1 MDPDALRDPIEAGS
15 NTYPDPQDCWAPY
28 YLAADE
34 AGKMNGE
41 MAAEQG
47 LAARYGEDGG
57 EELGVELGLQ
67 HDQRPVHP
75 GPAQVG
81 RVLSQVHL
89 TPNTG
94 SCNKTGGSGS
104 GYLQLRQSKFFITP
118 KVPYRHT
125 LCGVQF
131 FVSFITSS

>member
-1 MDPDALRDPIEAGS
+1 MPSWIRIANPDTDPGTSL
-15 NTYPDPQDCWAPY
+15 NPDPQDCCAP
-28 YLAADE
+28 YLAANE

-81 RVLSQVHL
+81 RVLGQVHL
-89 TPNTG
+89 TKHRIIG
-94 SCNKTGGSGS
+94 SAA
-104 GYLQLRQSKFFITP
+104 L
-118 KVPYRHT
+118 
-125 LCGVQF
+125 
-131 FVSFITSS
+131 

>member
-1 MDPDALRDPIEAGS
+1 MSVQEKPSALRKDHPAHKKMEVINLFTMLVCNFFPPRSGS
-15 NTYPDPQDCWAPY
+15 GLRAPHWIPQDCCAT

-41 MAAEQG
+41 MAAEEG

-57 EELGVELGLQ
+57 EQLGVELGLQ
-67 HDQRPVHP
+67 HHQRPVHP

-89 TPNTG
+89 T
-94 SCNKTGGSGS
+94 KH
-104 GYLQLRQSKFFITP
+104 RIM
-118 KVPYRHT
+118 
-125 LCGVQF
+125 
-131 FVSFITSS
+131 

>member
-1 MDPDALRDPIEAGS
+1 M
-15 NTYPDPQDCWAPY
+15 NPDPQDCCAP
-28 YLAADE
+28 YLAANE

-81 RVLSQVHL
+81 RVLGQVHL
-89 TPNTG
+89 TKHRIIG
-94 SCNKTGGSGS
+94 SAA
-104 GYLQLRQSKFFITP
+104 L
-118 KVPYRHT
+118 
-125 LCGVQF
+125 
-131 FVSFITSS
+131 